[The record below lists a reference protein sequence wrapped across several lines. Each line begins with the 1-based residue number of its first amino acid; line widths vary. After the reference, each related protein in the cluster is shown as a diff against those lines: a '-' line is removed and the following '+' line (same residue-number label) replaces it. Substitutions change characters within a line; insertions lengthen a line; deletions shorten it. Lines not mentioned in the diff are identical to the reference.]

1 MESITGILSTFWYD
15 ILGFPITLVE
25 GLIDG
30 EIPQAVAFCIRIA
43 LTLITIY
50 LIFDVWRRFWKGFK
64 KVIGRDKLVDD
75 GDLRAL
81 NQAHADNAP
90 GQNAEAVQNLDATIA
105 RLKQD
110 KNYAAMADAYTTVNK
125 HKDAAKWF
133 KKAGDKHQAAH
144 AMARAGMTLKAAKLL
159 QKLSD
164 HEAAARL
171 FAEKG
176 KHDLA
181 AKAYAT
187 AGKHGDAAVAH
198 AEAGDPEA
206 AFLAYTEYFTA
217 SDDPVER
224 QIELA
229 DKCKTLL
236 GTDGAADKLSD
247 DAKKTLLPQIAM
259 RFEQAKRYVESANL
273 YGQAGDLARAAETFV
288 LAGKLREAAQC
299 YQQAGKEKESSQI
312 VGRYHET
319 REEWPK
325 AAAAYAKAAD
335 FLKAGECFT
344 KAADMARAAEC
355 FERVKEFY
363 RAGLSYAK
371 AARFKDAIRVLQQLT
386 DKSPNFDESRG
397 LLGRC
402 FYELHDY
409 SHCAA
414 ALDNHLTGERVDSSN
429 MDLFYMLALA
439 YEQLGKLDKCR
450 ELLYKIRSVSTS
462 FRDVTQRI
470 SSVSSRI
477 SMQSGATQV
486 TPYSG
491 DGSSGGGGGGGAAP
505 MMENVENSLE
515 GRYELEKELGR
526 GGMGVV
532 YMARDKQLDR
542 KVALKFLG
550 TLIDNSDEYRQRF
563 VREARTA
570 AKISHPN
577 VINIFDIS
585 ASVGKAYI
593 AMEFVDG
600 PSLHAHMSKKGAFDT
615 RKAVN
620 IILQSAAALA
630 AIHEAGIVH
639 RDIKPD
645 NILIA
650 KGGLVKVMDFG
661 LAKAEDS
668 RMTKTGV
675 VMGTPSY
682 MSPEQ
687 VFGKEADARSDI
699 YSLGLVFYEC
709 LSGKTVFK
717 TGDILERQI
726 KEMPAPPSEV
736 VKGLPKAI
744 DDIILK
750 SIAKKPEERY
760 QSMGELG
767 TALRALE
774 V

>member
-1 MESITGILSTFWYD
+1 MEAITGLLSTFWYD
-15 ILGFPITLVE
+15 ILGFPISVVE
-25 GLIDG
+25 GWIDG
-30 EIPQAVAFCIRIA
+30 EIPQAVSFLIRIA

-50 LIFDVWRRFWKGFK
+50 LFFDILRRVLKGFK
-64 KVIGRDKLVDD
+64 KTIGRDRLVESA
-75 GDLRAL
+75 DLRAL
-81 NQAHADNAP
+81 NQAQENSAHV
-90 GQNAEAVQNLDATIA
+90 QSIEAVQNLDATIA
-105 RLKQD
+105 RLKSE
-110 KNYAAMADAYTTVNK
+110 KNYAAMADAYTAVNK
-125 HKDAAKWF
+125 HKDAAKWYR
-133 KKAGDKHQAAH
+133 KSGDKKQAAH
-144 AMARAGMTLKAAKLL
+144 SMAKAGLTLKAAKLL
-159 QKLSD
+159 QKLGDDES
-164 HEAAARL
+164 AARL
-171 FAEKG
+171 YAEKG
-176 KHDLA
+176 KHTLA
-181 AKAYAT
+181 AKAYT
-187 AGKHGDAAVAH
+187 DAGKFGAAA
-198 AEAGDPEA
+198 AAYADAGDPEE
-206 AFLAYTEYFTA
+206 AFRSYIEYFTSA
-217 SDDPVER
+217 EDPIET
-224 QIELA
+224 QIEFA
-229 DKCKTLL
+229 DKCKQLL
-236 GTDGAADKLSD
+236 GTDGAAEKLSD
-247 DAKKTLLPQIAM
+247 NEKKKLFPELAM
-259 RFEQAKRYVESANL
+259 RFEQAKRYDESANL
-273 YGQAGDLARAAETFV
+273 YGQAGDLVRAAETFV

-299 YQQAGKEKESSQI
+299 FRQAGKEKESSQI

-319 REEWPK
+319 RSEWPQ

-344 KAADMARAAEC
+344 KAADMARAGDC
-355 FERVKEFY
+355 FERVKEFF
-363 RAGLSYAK
+363 RSGLAYAK

-409 SHCAA
+409 AHCAA
-414 ALDNHLTGERVDSSN
+414 ALDNHLTGARVDSSN
-429 MDLFYMLALA
+429 MEYFYMLALA
-439 YEQLGKLDKCR
+439 YEQLGELDKCR
-450 ELLYKIRSVSTS
+450 ELLYKIRSVNTG

-470 SSVSSRI
+470 SNISSRI
-477 SMQSGATQV
+477 SMQDGATQV

-491 DGSSGGGGGGGAAP
+491 GGTGGAGGAP

-550 TLIDNSDEYRQRF
+550 TLIDNSEEYRQRF

-593 AMEFVDG
+593 AMEYVDG
-600 PSLHAHMSKKGAFDT
+600 PSLHRFISTKGAFDV
-615 RKAVN
+615 RKTVN
-620 IILQSAAALA
+620 IMQQATAALA

-645 NILIA
+645 NILLA

-682 MSPEQ
+682 MAPEQ
-687 VFGKEADARSDI
+687 VLGKEADARSDI

-709 LSGKTVFK
+709 LLGQTVFK

-726 KEMPAPPSEV
+726 KETPPPPSES
-736 VKGLPKAI
+736 VKGIPKAI

-750 SIAKKPEERY
+750 CIEKEPKDRF
-760 QSMGELG
+760 QSMAELG
-767 TALRALE
+767 AALRALE
-774 V
+774 L